1 MKKFKVLLAGLMTAG
16 VLTLAGCGG
25 GGGGGGG
32 GEPTVTATTFNMIEL
47 AGFGGNFSAGIA
59 INDDGLAVGFSDTGS
74 SMKGARWTV
83 TDVPSVAT
91 TLEPLNGNNYSA
103 AYGVN
108 AAGIAVG
115 ESGVTIAAN
124 ADANTVA
131 VYWPAGSL
139 TPVALSTT
147 GLFADGASAAFSIN
161 TDGKIVGEAV
171 NDAAGNTV
179 AVYWASPTAA
189 PLILDNLTAGD
200 FSSAY
205 FIGVDGRI
213 VGEAEGSNSNTQAV
227 VWMPLL
233 LVPGYDDPIAL
244 DPVDN
249 QRSSLALGV
258 DNSGRIVGE
267 AELAS
272 GVIQGVVWNANGTVA
287 KNLGANTSLQAIN
300 DSSRMV
306 GYNQALTG
314 SDISSIWSLANILD
328 TKSLAFA
335 FSQAYGINAG
345 NQVVG
350 VSGNQA
356 FAALPQ

>member
-32 GEPTVTATTFNMIEL
+32 EPTVAATSFNMIEL
-47 AGFGGNFSAGIA
+47 AGFGGNFSAGVA

-74 SMKGARWTV
+74 SMKGVRWTV

-91 TLEPLNGNNYSA
+91 TLEPLVGNNYSA

-108 AAGIAVG
+108 PDGIAVG
-115 ESGVTIAAN
+115 ESGVNT
-124 ADANTVA
+124 DANTVA
-131 VYWPAGSL
+131 VYWTDS
-139 TPVALSTT
+139 TPLALSMLNA
-147 GLFADGASAAFSIN
+147 GINAAGPSAAFSVN
-161 TDGKIVGEAV
+161 ADGEIVGEAV
-171 NDAAGNTV
+171 NADGNTV
-179 AVYWASPTAA
+179 AVYWASPTAD
-189 PLILDNLTAGD
+189 PVILDNLTGGD

-205 FIGVDGRI
+205 FIGADGRI
-213 VGEAEGSNSNTQAV
+213 VGEAEGSDSKTKAV
-227 VWMPLL
+227 VWMPMLL
-233 LVPGYDDPIAL
+233 LPGYNDPIAL

-249 QRSSLALGV
+249 QNSSVALGV
-258 DNSGRIVGE
+258 DKFGRIVGE

-272 GVIQGVVWNANGTVA
+272 GVTQGVVWNANGSVA

-300 DSSRMV
+300 DFSRMV
-306 GYNQALTG
+306 GYNLALTG
-314 SDISSIWSLANILD
+314 NDISSIWSLANILD
-328 TKSLAFA
+328 TKSLAVA

-350 VSGNQA
+350 VSGTQA